1 MKTEMKTILKL
12 IVVYILITSC
22 STYKE
27 VYITEEQKLKM
38 LQEYLIQSS
47 ETKYNYKS
55 IEPNFLQA
63 EKEVIIEKKLAR
75 KPKKQIN

>member
-1 MKTEMKTILKL
+1 MKAILKL
-12 IVVYILITSC
+12 IIVLVLTASC
-22 STYKE
+22 NTYKE
-27 VYITEEQKLKM
+27 VYITDEQKLKM

-47 ETKYNYKS
+47 ETKYNYNS

-63 EKEVIIEKKLAR
+63 EKEIIIEKKLAR

>member
-1 MKTEMKTILKL
+1 MKAILKL
-12 IVVYILITSC
+12 IIVLVLTTSC
-22 STYKE
+22 NTYKE
-27 VYITEEQKLKM
+27 VYITDEQKLKM

-47 ETKYNYKS
+47 ETKYNYNS

-63 EKEVIIEKKLAR
+63 EKEIIIEKKLAR

>member
-1 MKTEMKTILKL
+1 MKTILKL
-12 IVVYILITSC
+12 IIVSISIMSC
-22 STYKE
+22 STYNE
-27 VYITEEQKLKM
+27 SYLTEEQKLKM